1 MKQEKQPTLSGSP
14 QFTQDENPINLS
26 EETRVVYSEEI
37 NPHDG

>member
-1 MKQEKQPTLSGSP
+1 MVKDLPENTRT
-14 QFTQDENPINLS
+14 TQDENPINLS